1 MVLGLAGLALGTLAV
16 LRLHDRHSDPRGR
29 SMARWASVLLLMNAI
44 TSAMQGVPLLW
55 LFAAFQGAAAG
66 ILLLWAINPQ
76 ASRR

>member
-1 MVLGLAGLALGTLAV
+1 
-16 LRLHDRHSDPRGR
+16 
-29 SMARWASVLLLMNAI
+29 MARWACVLLLINAV